1 MDEKDLNLIL
11 MQGKFLLTFQK
22 NLINGFDSFLGFDV
36 FKQCILTNLVTQCN
50 FVELRMVHSEYAW
63 TINGSRCSNGT

>member
-22 NLINGFDSFLGFDV
+22 NLIDGFDSFLGFDV
-36 FKQCILTNLVTQCN
+36 FKQCILTNV
-50 FVELRMVHSEYAW
+50 VEFRLVHSEYAW
-63 TINGSRCSNGT
+63 MINGSRCSNST

>member
-22 NLINGFDSFLGFDV
+22 NLIHGFDSFLGFDS
-36 FKQCILTNLVTQCN
+36 KQCILNNV
-50 FVELRMVHSEYAW
+50 VEFRLVHSEYAW
-63 TINGSRCSNGT
+63 MINGSRCSNST

>member
-22 NLINGFDSFLGFDV
+22 NLIHGFDSFLGFDV
-36 FKQCILTNLVTQCN
+36 FKQCILTNV
-50 FVELRMVHSEYAW
+50 VEFRLVHSEYAW
-63 TINGSRCSNGT
+63 TINGSRCSNST

>member
-22 NLINGFDSFLGFDV
+22 NLIHGFDSFLGFDV
-36 FKQCILTNLVTQCN
+36 FKHLQAMYTDQLGDP
-50 FVELRMVHSEYAW
+50 M
-63 TINGSRCSNGT
+63 